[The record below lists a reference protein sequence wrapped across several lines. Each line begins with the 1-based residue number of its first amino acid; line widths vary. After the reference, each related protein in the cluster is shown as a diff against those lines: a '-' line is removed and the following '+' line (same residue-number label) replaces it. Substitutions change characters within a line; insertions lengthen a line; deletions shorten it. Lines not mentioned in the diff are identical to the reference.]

1 MSRLTCGG
9 TSPRFPYW
17 PPRPL
22 VLLTNGIIP
31 VRTFGDLI
39 RRARAEPNAL
49 SYGTPGVGTPHHISG
64 EMMQKAGQFRLTHV
78 TYRGTAPSLNDLL
91 SGQIPLIIATTISVM
106 PHLQAGKVQP
116 IVTADQKRSSVLPD
130 VPTLE
135 ESGYPG
141 FDVELVAGLVA
152 PAGTPPAIIAR
163 LHRDIQMAGQEP
175 ELRKRLIALGYDVA
189 VGTAEDFRRKIDADA
204 QKYEKL
210 IPELGLAGN

>member
-1 MSRLTCGG
+1 
-9 TSPRFPYW
+9 
-17 PPRPL
+17 
-22 VLLTNGIIP
+22 
-31 VRTFGDLI
+31 
-39 RRARAEPNAL
+39 
-49 SYGTPGVGTPHHISG
+49 
-64 EMMQKAGQFRLTHV
+64 
-78 TYRGTAPSLNDLL
+78 
-91 SGQIPLIIATTISVM
+91 M

-141 FDVELVAGLVA
+141 FDVESVAGLVA